1 LSNGC
6 VVDASVVVAA
16 AVDEGPDGRW
26 CEDLVLSAALAA
38 PEIVLVEA
46 TNILRRL
53 EQSGSVAGPL
63 ASLAFEDVMALGLS
77 LYPYGPFAS
86 RAWELRRNLTAY
98 DAWYVALAEA
108 LAVPLAT
115 LDRRLV
121 RANGPRCEFRHP
133 PA

>member
-1 LSNGC
+1 
-6 VVDASVVVAA
+6 
-16 AVDEGPDGRW
+16 
-26 CEDLVLSAALAA
+26 VLSFALAA

-53 EQSGSVAGPL
+53 EQSGSLAGPL
-63 ASLAFEDVMALGLS
+63 ASLAVEDVMALDLS
-77 LYPYGPFAS
+77 LYPYAPFAS
-86 RAWELRRNLTAY
+86 RVWELRRNLTAY

-121 RANGPRCEFRHP
+121 RASGPRCEFRHP
-133 PA
+133 PE